1 MKEFSNVWL
10 VVILLVVA
18 VICTVVGLWLLM
30 SSKQKSDQ
38 TQSAKE
44 KENNRNAVHRALADS
59 TETKIY
65 NLIIIDE
72 SGSMDCIRQQAMDS
86 VNETIQTIRAA
97 QERNE
102 NQEHFVTLVT
112 FNDTATIVND
122 CAPINEI
129 KELTAKSY
137 RPDCCTALYDA
148 MGISLSALRKKV
160 SKEDKVLVTIVTDGY
175 ENASQEYN
183 LRTIKVLVEKLKT
196 KGWVFAYLG
205 ANQDAEEVAF
215 SMSIDNAMRWES
227 TREGTAYMSERLNYS
242 RSRWYD
248 EAATNSERIK
258 GFFDE

>member
-10 VVILLVVA
+10 VAILLVVA

-30 SSKQKSDQ
+30 SSKQ
-38 TQSAKE
+38 TQPAKE
-44 KENNRNAVHRALADS
+44 KADNRNDVHRALADS

-72 SGSMDCIRQQAMDS
+72 SGSMSCIRQQAMDS

-129 KELTAKSY
+129 KELTAESY

-148 MGISLSALRKKV
+148 MGLSLSALQKKV

-183 LRTIKVLVEKLKT
+183 LRAIKALVEELKA

-227 TREGTAYMSERLNYS
+227 TREGTTRMSKRLNYS

-248 EAATNSERIK
+248 EAATNCERAE

>member
-10 VVILLVVA
+10 VVVLLVVA
-18 VICTVVGLWLLM
+18 VVCATVGLWLLL
-30 SSKQKSDQ
+30 SSKQ
-38 TQSAKE
+38 TQSPKE
-44 KENNRNAVHRALADS
+44 KADNRNAVHRALADS

-102 NQEHFVTLVT
+102 HQEHFVTLVT
-112 FNDTATIVND
+112 FNDTVTIVND

-129 KELTAKSY
+129 KELTAESY

-148 MGISLSALRKKV
+148 MGISLSALQKKV

-183 LRTIKVLVEKLKT
+183 LRTIKTLVEKLKT

-205 ANQDAEEVAF
+205 ANQDAEEVAGA
-215 SMSIDNAMRWES
+215 MSIDNAMSWES

-248 EAATNSERIK
+248 EAATNCERAE

>member
-10 VVILLVVA
+10 VVALLVVA
-18 VICTVVGLWLLM
+18 VVCATVGLWLLM
-30 SSKQKSDQ
+30 LSKQ
-38 TQSAKE
+38 TQSVKE

-72 SGSMDCIRQQAMDS
+72 SGSMSCIRQQAMDS

-97 QERNE
+97 QKRNV

-122 CAPINEI
+122 CAPVNEI
-129 KELTAKSY
+129 KELTADSY
-137 RPDCCTALYDA
+137 CPDCCTALYDA
-148 MGISLSALRKKV
+148 MGISLNAVQKKV

-183 LRTIKVLVEKLKT
+183 LRTIKALVEELKAR
-196 KGWVFAYLG
+196 GWVFAYLG

-248 EAATNSERIK
+248 EAATNSERVK

>member
-18 VICTVVGLWLLM
+18 VICTVIGLWLLM
-30 SSKQKSDQ
+30 SSKQ
-38 TQSAKE
+38 TQYVKAKE
-44 KENNRNAVHRALADS
+44 DNRNAVHRALADS

-72 SGSMDCIRQQAMDS
+72 SGSMSCIRQQAMDS

-97 QERNE
+97 QERNV

-129 KELTAKSY
+129 KELTAESY

-148 MGISLSALRKKV
+148 MGLSLNVLQKKV

-175 ENASQEYN
+175 ENASKEYN
-183 LRTIKVLVEKLKT
+183 LRTIKALVEELKA

-215 SMSIDNAMRWES
+215 SMSIDNAMSWES
-227 TREGTAYMSERLNYS
+227 TREGTARMSERLNYS

>member
-18 VICTVVGLWLLM
+18 IICTVVGLWLLM
-30 SSKQKSDQ
+30 SSKQ
-38 TQSAKE
+38 TQSVKE
-44 KENNRNAVHRALADS
+44 KEDNRNAVHRALADS

-148 MGISLSALRKKV
+148 MGISLNALQKKV

-183 LRTIKVLVEKLKT
+183 LRTIKALVEELKA

-215 SMSIDNAMRWES
+215 SMSIDNAMSWES

-248 EAATNSERIK
+248 EAATNCERAE

>member
-1 MKEFSNVWL
+1 MVCGCL
-10 VVILLVVA
+10 
-18 VICTVVGLWLLM
+18 CRQ
-30 SSKQKSDQ
+30 SKKSGQ
-38 TQSAKE
+38 AQSAKE
-44 KENNRNAVHRALADS
+44 KEDNRNAVHRALADS

-72 SGSMDCIRQQAMDS
+72 SGSMSCIRQQAMDS
-86 VNETIQTIRAA
+86 VNETIQTTRAA

-129 KELTAKSY
+129 KELTADSY
-137 RPDCCTALYDA
+137 CPDCCTALYDA
-148 MGISLSALRKKV
+148 MGISLNALQKKV

-175 ENASQEYN
+175 ENASKEYN
-183 LRTIKVLVEKLKT
+183 LRAIKALVEKLKT

-215 SMSIDNAMRWES
+215 SMSIDNAMNWES
-227 TREGTAYMSERLNYS
+227 TREGTARMSERLNYS

-248 EAATNSERIK
+248 EAATNSERVR

>member
-10 VVILLVVA
+10 VAILLVVA
-18 VICTVVGLWLLM
+18 VVCATVGVYLLM
-30 SSKQKSDQ
+30 SSKQ
-38 TQSAKE
+38 TQSVKAKE
-44 KENNRNAVHRALADS
+44 DNRNAVHRALADS

-72 SGSMDCIRQQAMDS
+72 SGSMSCIRQQAMDS

-97 QERNE
+97 QERNV

-129 KELTAKSY
+129 KELTAESY

-148 MGISLSALRKKV
+148 MGLSLSALRKKV

-183 LRTIKVLVEKLKT
+183 LRTIKALVEKLKA

-205 ANQDAEEVAF
+205 ANQDAEEVAGA
-215 SMSIDNAMRWES
+215 MSIDNAMRWES
-227 TREGTAYMSERLNYS
+227 TREGTAYMSARLNYS

-248 EAATNSERIK
+248 EAATNSERAE

>member
-30 SSKQKSDQ
+30 SSKQ
-38 TQSAKE
+38 TQPAKE
-44 KENNRNAVHRALADS
+44 KMDNRNAVHRALADS

-72 SGSMDCIRQQAMDS
+72 SGSMSCIRQQAMDS
-86 VNETIQTIRAA
+86 VNETIQTIRTA

-129 KELTAKSY
+129 KELTAESY

-148 MGISLSALRKKV
+148 MGLSLNALQKKV

-175 ENASQEYN
+175 ENASKEYN
-183 LRTIKVLVEKLKT
+183 LRTIKALVEELKA

-215 SMSIDNAMRWES
+215 SMSIDNAMSWES

-248 EAATNSERIK
+248 DAAYNRERTK
-258 GFFDE
+258 DFFEE

>member
-10 VVILLVVA
+10 VVILLVV
-18 VICTVVGLWLLM
+18 TVVCATVGVYLLV
-30 SSKQKSDQ
+30 SSKQ
-38 TQSAKE
+38 TLSAKE
-44 KENNRNAVHRALADS
+44 KTDNRNAVHRALADS

-72 SGSMDCIRQQAMDS
+72 SGSMSCIRQQAMDS

-112 FNDTATIVND
+112 FNDAVTIVNN

-129 KELTAKSY
+129 KELTAESY

-160 SKEDKVLVTIVTDGY
+160 SKEDMVLVTIVTDGY

-183 LRTIKVLVEKLKT
+183 LRTIKTLVEELKA

-215 SMSIDNAMRWES
+215 SMSIDNAMSWES
-227 TREGTAYMSERLNYS
+227 TREGTDRMSKRLNYS

-248 EAATNSERIK
+248 EAATNSERVR

>member
-1 MKEFSNVWL
+1 MKEFSNMWL

-18 VICTVVGLWLLM
+18 VVCATVGVYLLM
-30 SSKQKSDQ
+30 SSKQV
-38 TQSAKE
+38 QSAKE
-44 KENNRNAVHRALADS
+44 KSDNRNAVHRALADS

-72 SGSMDCIRQQAMDS
+72 SGSMSCIRQQAMDS

-129 KELTAKSY
+129 KELTAESY

-148 MGISLSALRKKV
+148 MGISLNALQKKV

-183 LRTIKVLVEKLKT
+183 LRAIKALVEELKA

-248 EAATNSERIK
+248 EAATNCERAE

>member
-10 VVILLVVA
+10 VAILLVVA
-18 VICTVVGLWLLM
+18 IICAVIGLFLLM
-30 SSKQKSDQ
+30 SSKQKSDEMKP
-38 TQSAKE
+38 TKE
-44 KENNRNAVHRALADS
+44 KDDKRNAVHQALANS

-72 SGSMDCIRQQAMDS
+72 SGSMGCIRQQAMDS

-97 QERNE
+97 QERHT

-112 FNDTATIVND
+112 FNDNATIVND

-129 KELTAKSY
+129 KELTAESY

-148 MGISLSALRKKV
+148 MGISLNALRKKV
-160 SKEDKVLVTIVTDGY
+160 AKGDKVLVTIVTDGY
-175 ENASQEYN
+175 ENASKEYN
-183 LRTIKVLVEKLKT
+183 LRTIKVLVEELKAE
-196 KGWVFAYLG
+196 GWVFAYLG

-215 SMSIDNAMRWES
+215 SMSIDNAMSWKS
-227 TREGTAYMSERLNYS
+227 TREGTAHMSRKLNNS
-242 RSRWYD
+242 RARWYD
-248 EAATNSERIK
+248 EAACNCERIQ

>member
-10 VVILLVVA
+10 VVVLLVVA
-18 VICTVVGLWLLM
+18 VVCATVGLWLLM
-30 SSKQKSDQ
+30 SSKQ
-38 TQSAKE
+38 TQPAKE
-44 KENNRNAVHRALADS
+44 KTDNRNAVHRALADS

-65 NLIIIDE
+65 NHIIIDE

-97 QERNE
+97 QERNA

-112 FNDTATIVND
+112 FNETVTTINNCTPVN
-122 CAPINEI
+122 EV
-129 KELTAKSY
+129 KELTAESY

-148 MGISLSALRKKV
+148 MGISLNALRKKV
-160 SKEDKVLVTIVTDGY
+160 AKEDKVLVTIVTDGY
-175 ENASQEYN
+175 ENASQEYSCAA
-183 LRTIKVLVEKLKT
+183 IKALVEELKA

-205 ANQDAEEVAF
+205 ANQDAEKVAF

-227 TREGTAYMSERLNYS
+227 TREGTALMSGRLNNS
-242 RSRWYD
+242 RARWYD
-248 EAATNSERIK
+248 EAARNRERTK

>member
-18 VICTVVGLWLLM
+18 VVCATVGVYLLM
-30 SSKQKSDQ
+30 SSKQ
-38 TQSAKE
+38 TQPVKAKE
-44 KENNRNAVHRALADS
+44 DNRNAVHRALADS

-72 SGSMDCIRQQAMDS
+72 SGSMSCIRQQAMDS

-129 KELTAKSY
+129 KELTAESY

-175 ENASQEYN
+175 ENASKEYN
-183 LRTIKVLVEKLKT
+183 LRTIKALVEELKT

-215 SMSIDNAMRWES
+215 SMSIDNAMSWES
-227 TREGTAYMSERLNYS
+227 TREGTARMSKRLNYS

-248 EAATNSERIK
+248 EAATNSERVK

>member
-10 VVILLVVA
+10 VVVLLVVA
-18 VICTVVGLWLLM
+18 VICAIVGLWLIL
-30 SSKQKSDQ
+30 SSRQNTGENVD
-38 TQSAKE
+38 KE
-44 KENNRNAVHRALADS
+44 DKKNAVHKALAEC

-129 KELTAKSY
+129 KELTAESY

-148 MGISLSALRKKV
+148 MGISLNALQKKV

-183 LRTIKVLVEKLKT
+183 LRTIKALVEELKAR
-196 KGWVFAYLG
+196 GWVFAYLG

-215 SMSIDNAMRWES
+215 SMSIDNAMSWES
-227 TREGTAYMSERLNYS
+227 TREGTARMSKRLNYS

-248 EAATNSERIK
+248 EAAINSERTS

>member
-18 VICTVVGLWLLM
+18 VVCATIGLWLLL
-30 SSKQKSDQ
+30 SSKQ
-38 TQSAKE
+38 TQPAKE
-44 KENNRNAVHRALADS
+44 KEDNRNAVHRALADS

-72 SGSMDCIRQQAMDS
+72 SGSMSCIRQQAMDS

-97 QERNE
+97 QERNV

-129 KELTAKSY
+129 KELTAESY

-148 MGISLSALRKKV
+148 MGLSLNALQKKV

-175 ENASQEYN
+175 ENASKEYN
-183 LRTIKVLVEKLKT
+183 LRTIKALVEELKA

-215 SMSIDNAMRWES
+215 SMSIDNAMSWES
-227 TREGTAYMSERLNYS
+227 TREGTARMSERLNYS

>member
-1 MKEFSNVWL
+1 MKGFSNVWL
-10 VVILLVVA
+10 VVVLLVIA
-18 VICTVVGLWLLM
+18 IISATIGLCVLM

-38 TQSAKE
+38 VKPAKE
-44 KENNRNAVHRALADS
+44 KEYKQNAVHQALANS
-59 TETKIY
+59 VETKIY

-72 SGSMDCIRQQAMDS
+72 SGSMGCIRQQVMDS

-97 QERNE
+97 QERNT

-112 FNDTATIVND
+112 FNDNATIVND
-122 CAPINEI
+122 CAPITEV
-129 KELTAKSY
+129 KQLTVETY
-137 RPDCCTALYDA
+137 NPDCCTALYDA

-160 SKEDKVLVTIVTDGY
+160 AKEDKVLVTIVTDGY
-175 ENASQEYN
+175 ENASKEYD
-183 LRTIKVLVEKLKT
+183 LCAIKTLVEELKT
-196 KGWVFAYLG
+196 EGWVFAYLG

-215 SMSIDNAMRWES
+215 SISIDNAMSWES
-227 TREGTAYMSERLNYS
+227 TREGTARMSKRLNYS

>member
-18 VICTVVGLWLLM
+18 VVCATVGVYLLM
-30 SSKQKSDQ
+30 SSKQ
-38 TQSAKE
+38 TQPVKAKE
-44 KENNRNAVHRALADS
+44 DNRNAVHRALADS

-72 SGSMDCIRQQAMDS
+72 SGSMSCIRQQAMDS

-129 KELTAKSY
+129 KELTAESY

-183 LRTIKVLVEKLKT
+183 LRAIKALVEKLKA

-215 SMSIDNAMRWES
+215 SMSIDNAMSWES
-227 TREGTAYMSERLNYS
+227 TREGTVHMSRRLNNS
-242 RSRWYD
+242 RARWYD
-248 EAATNSERIK
+248 DAACNRERTK
-258 GFFDE
+258 DFFEE

>member
-1 MKEFSNVWL
+1 MKEFSNMWL

-18 VICTVVGLWLLM
+18 VVCATVGVYLLM
-30 SSKQKSDQ
+30 SSKQV
-38 TQSAKE
+38 QSAKE
-44 KENNRNAVHRALADS
+44 KSDNRNAVHRALADS

-72 SGSMDCIRQQAMDS
+72 SGSMSCIRQQAMDS

-129 KELTAKSY
+129 KELAAESY

-175 ENASQEYN
+175 ENASKEYN
-183 LRTIKVLVEKLKT
+183 LRAIKALVEELKA

-248 EAATNSERIK
+248 EAATNSERVK

>member
-18 VICTVVGLWLLM
+18 VICTVIGLWLLM
-30 SSKQKSDQ
+30 SSKQ
-38 TQSAKE
+38 TQSVKE
-44 KENNRNAVHRALADS
+44 KEDNRNAVHRALADS

-129 KELTAKSY
+129 KELTAESY

-148 MGISLSALRKKV
+148 MGISLNALQKKV

-175 ENASQEYN
+175 ENASKEYN
-183 LRTIKVLVEKLKT
+183 LRAIKALVEELKT

-215 SMSIDNAMRWES
+215 SMSIDNAMSWES

>member
-30 SSKQKSDQ
+30 SSKQ
-38 TQSAKE
+38 TQSVKE

-72 SGSMDCIRQQAMDS
+72 SGSMSCIRQQAMDS
-86 VNETIQTIRAA
+86 LNETIQTIRAA

-129 KELTAKSY
+129 KELTAESY

-148 MGISLSALRKKV
+148 MGISLSALHKKV

-183 LRTIKVLVEKLKT
+183 LRTIKALVEELKA

-248 EAATNSERIK
+248 EAATNSERVK

>member
-18 VICTVVGLWLLM
+18 VVCATIGLWLLL
-30 SSKQKSDQ
+30 SSKQ
-38 TQSAKE
+38 TQPAKE
-44 KENNRNAVHRALADS
+44 KEDNRNAVHRALADS

-72 SGSMDCIRQQAMDS
+72 SGSMSCIRQQAMDS

-129 KELTAKSY
+129 KELTADSY
-137 RPDCCTALYDA
+137 CPDCCTALYDA
-148 MGISLSALRKKV
+148 MGISLNALQKKA

-175 ENASQEYN
+175 ENASKEYN
-183 LRTIKVLVEKLKT
+183 LRAIKALVEELKA

-215 SMSIDNAMRWES
+215 SMSIDNAMSWES
-227 TREGTAYMSERLNYS
+227 TREGTARMSERLSYS

-248 EAATNSERIK
+248 EAAINSERVK

>member
-10 VVILLVVA
+10 VAILLVVA

-30 SSKQKSDQ
+30 SSKQ
-38 TQSAKE
+38 TQPAKE
-44 KENNRNAVHRALADS
+44 KADNRNAVHRALADS

-72 SGSMDCIRQQAMDS
+72 SGSMSCIRKQAMDS

-112 FNDTATIVND
+112 FNETVTTINNCTPVN
-122 CAPINEI
+122 EV
-129 KELTAKSY
+129 KKLTAESY

-148 MGISLSALRKKV
+148 MGISLNALRKKV
-160 SKEDKVLVTIVTDGY
+160 AKEDKVLVTIVTDGY

-183 LRTIKVLVEKLKT
+183 LRTIKALVEELKA

-205 ANQDAEEVAF
+205 ANQDAEKVAF
-215 SMSIDNAMRWES
+215 SMSIDNAMRWIS
-227 TREGTAYMSERLNYS
+227 TREGIVRMSGRLNNS
-242 RSRWYD
+242 RARWYD
-248 EAATNSERIK
+248 EAARNRERTK
-258 GFFDE
+258 DFFEE

>member
-10 VVILLVVA
+10 VVVLLVVA
-18 VICTVVGLWLLM
+18 VVCATVGLWLLL
-30 SSKQKSDQ
+30 SSKQTQSPKEKSD
-38 TQSAKE
+38 
-44 KENNRNAVHRALADS
+44 NRNAVHRALADS

-72 SGSMDCIRQQAMDS
+72 SGSMQCIRQQAMDS
-86 VNETIQTIRAA
+86 VNETIQTISAA

-112 FNDTATIVND
+112 FNDTATIVTD

-129 KELTAKSY
+129 KELTAESY

-148 MGISLSALRKKV
+148 MGISLNALRKKV
-160 SKEDKVLVTIVTDGY
+160 AKEDKVLVTIVTDGY
-175 ENASQEYN
+175 ENASQEYSCAA
-183 LRTIKVLVEKLKT
+183 IKALVEELKV

-205 ANQDAEEVAF
+205 ANQDAEKVAF

-227 TREGTAYMSERLNYS
+227 TREGTALMSGRLNNS
-242 RSRWYD
+242 RARWYD
-248 EAATNSERIK
+248 EAARNRERTK

>member
-18 VICTVVGLWLLM
+18 VICATVGVYLLM
-30 SSKQKSDQ
+30 SSKQ

-44 KENNRNAVHRALADS
+44 KSDNRNTVHRALADS

-72 SGSMDCIRQQAMDS
+72 SGSMQCIRQQAMDS

-129 KELTAKSY
+129 KELTAESY

-183 LRTIKVLVEKLKT
+183 LRTIKALVEKLKT

>member
-18 VICTVVGLWLLM
+18 VVCATVGVYLLM
-30 SSKQKSDQ
+30 SSKQ
-38 TQSAKE
+38 TQPVKAKE
-44 KENNRNAVHRALADS
+44 DNRNAVHRALADS

-72 SGSMDCIRQQAMDS
+72 SGSMSCIRQQAMDS

-129 KELTAKSY
+129 KELTAESY

-175 ENASQEYN
+175 ENASKEYN
-183 LRTIKVLVEKLKT
+183 LRTIKALVEELKA

-205 ANQDAEEVAF
+205 ANQEAEEVAF
-215 SMSIDNAMRWES
+215 SMSIDNAMSWES
-227 TREGTAYMSERLNYS
+227 TREGTARMSKRLNYS

-248 EAATNSERIK
+248 EAATNSERVR

>member
-10 VVILLVVA
+10 VVILLVVGVVCA
-18 VICTVVGLWLLM
+18 TVGVYLLI
-30 SSKQKSDQ
+30 SSKQ

-44 KENNRNAVHRALADS
+44 KEDNRNAVHRALEDS

-102 NQEHFVTLVT
+102 HQEHFVTLVT
-112 FNDTATIVND
+112 FNDTVTIVND

-129 KELTAKSY
+129 KELTAESY

-160 SKEDKVLVTIVTDGY
+160 PKEDKVLVTIVTDGY
-175 ENASQEYN
+175 ENASQEYSCAA
-183 LRTIKVLVEKLKT
+183 IKALVEELKAE
-196 KGWVFAYLG
+196 GWVFAYLG
-205 ANQDAEEVAF
+205 ANQDAEKVAF

-227 TREGTAYMSERLNYS
+227 TREGTAHMSRKLNNS
-242 RSRWYD
+242 RARWYD
-248 EAATNSERIK
+248 DAAYNRERTK
-258 GFFDE
+258 DFFEE

>member
-1 MKEFSNVWL
+1 MTEFSNVWL

-18 VICTVVGLWLLM
+18 VVCATVGVYLLM
-30 SSKQKSDQ
+30 SSKQ
-38 TQSAKE
+38 TQPAKE
-44 KENNRNAVHRALADS
+44 KTDNRNAVHRALADS

-65 NLIIIDE
+65 NLMIIDE
-72 SGSMDCIRQQAMDS
+72 SGSMSCIRQQAMDS

-129 KELTAKSY
+129 KELTVESY

-148 MGISLSALRKKV
+148 MGLSLNALQKKV

-183 LRTIKVLVEKLKT
+183 LRAIKNLVEELKAS
-196 KGWVFAYLG
+196 GWVFAYLG

-215 SMSIDNAMRWES
+215 SMSIDNAMSWES
-227 TREGTAYMSERLNYS
+227 TREGTARMSKRLNYS

-248 EAATNSERIK
+248 EAATNCERVK

>member
-30 SSKQKSDQ
+30 SSKQ
-38 TQSAKE
+38 TQSVKE

-72 SGSMDCIRQQAMDS
+72 SGSMSCIRQQAMDS
-86 VNETIQTIRAA
+86 LNETIQTIRAA

-122 CAPINEI
+122 CAPVNEI
-129 KELTAKSY
+129 KELTAESY

-148 MGISLSALRKKV
+148 MGISLSALHKKV

-183 LRTIKVLVEKLKT
+183 LRTIKALVEELKA

-248 EAATNSERIK
+248 EAATNSERAE

>member
-18 VICTVVGLWLLM
+18 VVCATVGVYLLM
-30 SSKQKSDQ
+30 SSKQ

-44 KENNRNAVHRALADS
+44 KEDNRNAVHRALEDS

-129 KELTAKSY
+129 KELTAESY

-183 LRTIKVLVEKLKT
+183 LRTIKALVEKLKT

-248 EAATNSERIK
+248 EAARNRERTK
-258 GFFDE
+258 DFFEE